1 MTIEGAIGK
10 FVTVLIDPLVTLGFA
25 AALLL
30 FFWGLFKMIMALTN
44 GEDPKEGK
52 QHMLWGI
59 IGMTIMFSVGGII
72 SFITGTIGANPAD
85 QKIEIR
91 GGFE

>member
-1 MTIEGAIGK
+1 MTIEQAIGK
-10 FVTVLIDPLVTLGFA
+10 FVTVLVDPLVTLGFA

-30 FFWGLFKMIMALTN
+30 FFWGLFKMMVAVSN

-52 QHMLWGI
+52 QHLVWGI
-59 IGMTIMFSVGGII
+59 VGMFIMFSVGGII
-72 SFITGTIGANPAD
+72 GFLTDTVGANPAD
-85 QKIEIR
+85 QRVEIG